1 MVAASNVLTRLESYA
16 FNGLPQ
22 LATVILTHNT
32 IDRVD
37 KFAFA
42 NLDIL
47 QKLELQHNRLRQF
60 SLDAF
65 VNCTRQ
71 PAFPMALNV
80 SHNNIR
86 RYMSSSPTMVIMRGS
101 VSLRNES
108 SALYKSFYAG

>member
-86 RYMSSSPTMVIMRGS
+86 RYMSSSPTVVIIRGS
-101 VSLRNES
+101 VSLWNES
-108 SALYKSFYAG
+108 SALYISFCT